1 MFTFRTYINIYIT
14 TRMMSCFVFVL
25 IVSYDRIMQPQSSAN
40 INPKSIKGESI
51 QLPEVLLL
59 VFFIVLANRLVCLCL
74 QEFSNSFLEFK
85 VHNSD
90 LKAFKYFSLV
100 QSWHTPV
107 TGEKGWALASI
118 FQLIVYGTFSFFNSK
133 CMGKSRGV
141 PYICQLLIRTFLE
154 VNKKV

>member
-85 VHNSD
+85 VHSSD
-90 LKAFKYFSLV
+90 LKAIKYFSLV
-100 QSWHTPV
+100 QS
-107 TGEKGWALASI
+107 I
-118 FQLIVYGTFSFFNSK
+118 FQLIEYGTFSFLNSQ
-133 CMGKSRGV
+133 MYLLRVVSFF
-141 PYICQLLIRTFLE
+141 QLSYL
-154 VNKKV
+154 KKIYAPQILL